1 MGLATPSAR
10 LPYNKD
16 KSLGTYPRTME
27 SDNNNLPP
35 ETSALAQI
43 LTLTARVEALE
54 AELRRQEAAARES
67 SQLYAQAHA
76 RLRELSALNKVTRA
90 LIATTNLSDLL
101 NLALRQA
108 VQITQ
113 AEGGSLMLLESDGL
127 TLRIAASSGIDPEIV
142 ESAGVRIGDGI
153 AGWVAQHQKPLVI
166 PNIVEDARFRNVTS
180 RPDISSAMC
189 VPILSKQ
196 NVLGV
201 LNVSRSEG
209 ARPYSSQDLQLLTT
223 LAGQISLALQ
233 NARLLE
239 SAQRRFDNLTT
250 LMDLVGQLNST
261 LSAAEVMDII
271 VSQSQ
276 HILKA
281 DACVLF
287 LRDERRDSLHARAYR
302 GVGALFARKLRA
314 RPGHGRIGEV
324 VVSGEPEY
332 IPDVSDPRLECSEDH
347 CAEGLCCALMAPIWF
362 GGQGIGALVVY
373 SRTPRRV
380 QEDEVKLLMAIA
392 SQGAIAINNA
402 VNYQQQRDIAL
413 LVQRNLQPQI
423 SVSAPNLEIG
433 HCYVP
438 AKEVGGDYYDA
449 FDLPDG
455 RIGIVMADVAGKSVA
470 AAVHTA
476 KGKYFIRALAYGHN
490 TPSEVLTHTN
500 HLISADMS
508 VESFISVVYGVLD
521 PRWRTLR
528 YCNAGHPTPFVVT
541 RRGEIRELTCSN
553 MLIGIMNDERYTDE
567 TVHLHR
573 GDALVLTTDGVT
585 EARGADGLFGAEMLR
600 EFVSRN
606 ASMEAQSLAEALRD
620 EIGRFSGNR
629 VQDDV
634 AVLIVRV
641 H

>member
-76 RLRELSALNKVTRA
+76 RLRELSTLNKVTRA

-239 SAQRRFDNLTT
+239 SAQRRFDNLTYP
-250 LMDLVGQLNST
+250 DGPRGPVEFHAQRRR
-261 LSAAEVMDII
+261 VMDII
-271 VSQSQ
+271 VSRVSTSSRLTPVCCFCATNDG
-276 HILKA
+276 IRFTPGPIGVSA
-281 DACVLF
+281 PCSPGSCARV
-287 LRDERRDSLHARAYR
+287 RDTGESARWLSL
-302 GVGALFARKLRA
+302 
-314 RPGHGRIGEV
+314 
-324 VVSGEPEY
+324 GEPEY
-332 IPDVSDPRLECSEDH
+332 IPESPIRAWNARRNH
-347 CAEGLCCALMAPIWF
+347 CAEGCA
-362 GGQGIGALVVY
+362 
-373 SRTPRRV
+373 
-380 QEDEVKLLMAIA
+380 
-392 SQGAIAINNA
+392 
-402 VNYQQQRDIAL
+402 
-413 LVQRNLQPQI
+413 
-423 SVSAPNLEIG
+423 
-433 HCYVP
+433 
-438 AKEVGGDYYDA
+438 
-449 FDLPDG
+449 
-455 RIGIVMADVAGKSVA
+455 
-470 AAVHTA
+470 
-476 KGKYFIRALAYGHN
+476 
-490 TPSEVLTHTN
+490 
-500 HLISADMS
+500 
-508 VESFISVVYGVLD
+508 
-521 PRWRTLR
+521 
-528 YCNAGHPTPFVVT
+528 
-541 RRGEIRELTCSN
+541 
-553 MLIGIMNDERYTDE
+553 
-567 TVHLHR
+567 
-573 GDALVLTTDGVT
+573 
-585 EARGADGLFGAEMLR
+585 
-600 EFVSRN
+600 
-606 ASMEAQSLAEALRD
+606 
-620 EIGRFSGNR
+620 
-629 VQDDV
+629 
-634 AVLIVRV
+634 VR
-641 H
+641 